1 MDGLP
6 IGDYALLSDC
16 RSAALVSR
24 AGSVDWLCF
33 PRFDA
38 PATFA
43 RILDPAGGHFAIRPA
58 GEFEASRAYL
68 DQTMA
73 LETTFR
79 TAAGT
84 VVLTDAMA
92 VGRNE
97 RGHDLGAGSPGVL
110 LRRLACT
117 AGEMDVEVS
126 YAPRPEYGLIHPI
139 LEEVPGGLAARGGAG
154 RLLLSAPGGFRV
166 DGATAHARLHLTAG
180 QTLMFALQ
188 HAPLWDPPLAAWAAD
203 EIAAR
208 LADTVEGWRSWSCD
222 SPDLRGAMARPG
234 PPFRPGA
241 AGADVRADRG
251 HRGRAHH
258 VAARDDRRR
267 AELGLPLHL
276 GPRRQPDHGGAVGGG
291 VPRRSGQVL
300 RLPGRRGSVSAATRG
315 GPADHVRDRRRARP
329 VRARAAAPGRVAGQP
344 AGAGGQRR
352 VDPAAARRVRRA
364 ARRRAAADRAAGR
377 AGPGHAAVPR
387 RRGGHRGQPLEGE
400 GPGDLGDPRR
410 AARFPLFQADVLGGA
425 GPGDRPGPAARRRR
439 AGRRPGRPRGTR
451 SGRPSWSTA
460 GTPRSAPSPR
470 RSAARISTPRT

>member
-1 MDGLP
+1 MLPPVRRARHLRPHPRPGRRALRDQARGRVRGQPGLP
-6 IGDYALLSDC
+6 GPDHGAGDDLPDRGRHRGADRRDGGRPQRARPRPGRRVPRGAAAPAGLHGRGDGRRGQLRPAPGVRPDPPDSR
-16 RSAALVSR
+16 RSARR
-24 AGSVDWLCF
+24 AGC
-33 PRFDA
+33 PGRRG
-38 PATFA
+38 PA
-43 RILDPAGGHFAIRPA
+43 
-58 GEFEASRAYL
+58 
-68 DQTMA
+68 
-73 LETTFR
+73 
-79 TAAGT
+79 AA
-84 VVLTDAMA
+84 V
-92 VGRNE
+92 R
-97 RGHDLGAGSPGVL
+97 
-110 LRRLACT
+110 
-117 AGEMDVEVS
+117 
-126 YAPRPEYGLIHPI
+126 
-139 LEEVPGGLAARGGAG
+139 AG
-154 RLLLSAPGGFRV
+154 RLPGRRGHRARPPAPDRRADADVRAPARAAMGPAAGGLGRGRDRGPV
-166 DGATAHARLHLTAG
+166 GGHG
-180 QTLMFALQ
+180 G
-188 HAPLWDPPLAAWAAD
+188 
-203 EIAAR
+203 R
-208 LADTVEGWRSWSCD
+208 LAVLVCD

-315 GPADHVRDRRRARP
+315 RPADHVRDRGRARP

-352 VDPAAARRVRRA
+352 MDPAAARRVRRA

-400 GPGDLGDPRR
+400 GPGDLGDSRR
-410 AARFPLFQADVLGGA
+410 AARFPLLQADVLGGA

-439 AGRRPGRPRGTR
+439 RGSRPGRPRGTR